1 MMFPVTHGV
10 ADNGEHLYHLGPVS
24 IQQCHSAGHP
34 ETHDS
39 HCVDV
44 GTRFPALF
52 PPLWAEGVLSLLSLH
67 FSKSVTLT
75 SVRHLTVCIVF

>member
-1 MMFPVTHGV
+1 MMFPVTHGI

-24 IQQCHSAGHP
+24 FSSITAGHP

-52 PPLWAEGVLSLLSLH
+52 PPLWAEGILSLLSLH

-75 SVRHLTVCIVF
+75 SVRRLTVCIVF